1 MHRYV
6 AHKVL
11 HALGVA
17 FGVLTLAFL
26 ALRLSGD
33 PAAMMVPPD
42 ASLQDIQAWR
52 HELGLDVP
60 LPAQYVRF
68 VGDTLQ
74 GNFGTSF
81 KHGVPAWTLVTER
94 MWATGELALVALGL
108 ALAIGIPVG
117 IIASLRRG
125 SWYDALAMAFAVF
138 GQATPYFWLGLML
151 ILVFSVRIPL
161 FPTGGRGDWHH
172 LVLPGLTLGAFFAAS
187 VARLTRSC
195 MLEVLGTEYI
205 LTARAKGLGERLV
218 ILKHALKNALIPV
231 VTLIGLHLG
240 SLLGGAVVTETIFAW
255 PGVGRLIIFA
265 ISYRDYP
272 VVQAAVFL
280 LAMIFV
286 GINLAVDLLYGVLD
300 PRVRVE

>member
-1 MHRYV
+1 MRRYV
-6 AHKVL
+6 FYKLL
-11 HALGVA
+11 HTLGVA
-17 FGVLTLAFL
+17 LGVLTLVFL

-42 ASLQDIQAWR
+42 ASLQDIRAWR

-60 LPAQYVRF
+60 LHEQYLRF
-68 VGDTLQ
+68 LRDGLH
-74 GNFGTSF
+74 GKFGTSF
-81 KHGVPAWTLVTER
+81 KHGVPAWPLVTER
-94 MWATGELALVALGL
+94 MWATAELALVALGL
-108 ALAIGIPVG
+108 ALAIGMPIG
-117 IIASLRRG
+117 IVASRTRG
-125 SWYDALAMAFAVF
+125 SSYDALAMAFAVF

-151 ILVFSVRIPL
+151 ILVFSVQIPI
-161 FPTGGRGDWHH
+161 FPTGGRGDWRH
-172 LVLPGLTLGAFFAAS
+172 LVLPGITLGTFFAAS

-195 MLEVLGTEYI
+195 MLEVLGTEYV
-205 LTARAKGLGERLV
+205 LTARAKGLNER
-218 ILKHALKNALIPV
+218 V

-286 GINLAVDLLYGVLD
+286 SINLVVDLLYGLLD
-300 PRVRVE
+300 PRVRAE

>member
-1 MHRYV
+1 MRRYV
-6 AHKVL
+6 FYKVL
-11 HALGVA
+11 HTLGVA
-17 FGVLTLAFL
+17 LGVLTLVFL

-42 ASLQDIQAWR
+42 ASLQDIRAWR

-60 LPAQYVRF
+60 LHEQYRRF
-68 VGDTLQ
+68 LRDGLH
-74 GNFGTSF
+74 GKFGTSF
-81 KHGVPAWTLVTER
+81 KHGVPAWPLVTER
-94 MWATGELALVALGL
+94 MWATAELALVALGL
-108 ALAIGIPVG
+108 ALAIGMPIG
-117 IIASLRRG
+117 IVASRTRG
-125 SWYDALAMAFAVF
+125 SSYDALAMAFAVF

-151 ILVFSVRIPL
+151 ILVFSVQIPI
-161 FPTGGRGDWHH
+161 FPTGGRGDWRH
-172 LVLPGLTLGAFFAAS
+172 LVLPGITLGTFFAAS

-195 MLEVLGTEYI
+195 MLEVLGTEYV
-205 LTARAKGLGERLV
+205 LTARAKGLSERV
-218 ILKHALKNALIPV
+218 VTLKHALKNALIPV

-286 GINLAVDLLYGVLD
+286 SINLVVDLLYGLLD
-300 PRVRVE
+300 PRVRAE